1 MSPVKSP
8 QELST
13 PDIAKKDKLVVKK
26 GEEEELPPGWK
37 VEVKTRTGVNGIKKD
52 RYYTDPATGYVFRSL
67 VDVHRYLKTGDVGPR
82 AKKPKITDKKIVEQS
97 ESKEQ
102 TIVSSSPLSETPN
115 NNKRSLEDKSATRSK
130 SELPQRASKRLAR
143 VTIDAPP
150 PPPPPPS
157 SPPPPPSSSPPPP
170 PEPKTR
176 KATRLS
182 GIKTDAPPPPPSQS
196 PPVPKTR
203 QAKRQAAMEIEAP
216 VTTPPAPPP
225 LPPSS
230 PPEPKTSPQV
240 TARQAEESQTQ
251 PPVVL
256 AISKEKDKKSEPQK
270 IKDNDGI
277 ENADMASKRVVA
289 TQENLE
295 KVKSKSNKNQES
307 RTVLSHPIPEKQP
320 VESESLIPIPVESES
335 VIPIPM
341 TDSHSHSH
349 HKKQESPVRNTN
361 PGQESCINFC
371 LNDFWTDPC
380 IEFAVKTLTGAIP
393 FGELNKVDN
402 FLPSSSPLEVP
413 MEELWTDPCIEFAVK
428 TLTGAIPVV
437 GEDQNPGNGIQDYL
451 HHQPKTGNNKNNKQ
465 LDSVGNGGLQKS
477 GNIGFHQ
484 QVNGNSNNGQC
495 SRPSAFE
502 YEQFMEFLHKLTRS
516 RGKDIYFYF
525 PQESLSQGIH
535 TWVNDGDYKEFLDL
549 AYANEMRMNV
559 EEDEDSVLLDTYY
572 VDHEEDDVEYPFLAN
587 TTMGDRFL
595 NKLCLHTVN
604 IDDVYEDVEYV
615 EPQYPAHDDR
625 QP

>member
-52 RYYTDPATGYVFRSL
+52 RYYTDPATGYIFRSL
-67 VDVHRYLKTGDVGPR
+67 VDVHRYLKTGEVGPR

-102 TIVSSSPLSETPN
+102 TIVSSSPSSETPN
-115 NNKRSLEDKSATRSK
+115 NNKRPLEDESVTRSK

-150 PPPPPPS
+150 PS
-157 SPPPPPSSSPPPP
+157 SPPPPP

-182 GIKTDAPPPPPSQS
+182 SIKTDAPPPPPSQS
-196 PPVPKTR
+196 QSPPVLKTR

-216 VTTPPAPPP
+216 VTTPPPPPPP

-251 PPVVL
+251 PPVSL
-256 AISKEKDKKSEPQK
+256 AISKEKEKDKKSEPQK

-277 ENADMASKRVVA
+277 GNADMASKRVVA
-289 TQENLE
+289 TEESLE
-295 KVKSKSNKNQES
+295 KVKSKADENQKPH
-307 RTVLSHPIPEKQP
+307 TALPDKQ
-320 VESESLIPIPVESES
+320 PVESES
-335 VIPIPM
+335 VIPIPIPIPM
-341 TDSHSHSH
+341 ADSHSHSHSH
-349 HKKQESPVRNTN
+349 HKKQESPVTNTN
-361 PGQESCINFC
+361 PGQESSINFC

-393 FGELNKVDN
+393 LGELNKVDN
-402 FLPSSSPLEVP
+402 FPPSSSPLEVP

-437 GEDQNPGNGIQDYL
+437 EEDQNPGNGIQDYL
-451 HHQPKTGNNKNNKQ
+451 HHQPKTGNNNKNNKQ

-477 GNIGFHQ
+477 APPASVSPPAERRN
-484 QVNGNSNNGQC
+484 
-495 SRPSAFE
+495 
-502 YEQFMEFLHKLTRS
+502 RS
-516 RGKDIYFYF
+516 ICFDYTATCYF
-525 PQESLSQGIH
+525 
-535 TWVNDGDYKEFLDL
+535 
-549 AYANEMRMNV
+549 
-559 EEDEDSVLLDTYY
+559 
-572 VDHEEDDVEYPFLAN
+572 
-587 TTMGDRFL
+587 
-595 NKLCLHTVN
+595 
-604 IDDVYEDVEYV
+604 
-615 EPQYPAHDDR
+615 
-625 QP
+625 

>member
-52 RYYTDPATGYVFRSL
+52 RYYTDPATGYIFRSL

-82 AKKPKITDKKIVEQS
+82 AKKPKITDKKIVEQI

-115 NNKRSLEDKSATRSK
+115 NNKRPLQDKSATRSK

-150 PPPPPPS
+150 PPPP
-157 SPPPPPSSSPPPP
+157 SSSPLL
-170 PEPKTR
+170 EPKTS
-176 KATRLS
+176 KATRLC
-182 GIKTDAPPPPPSQS
+182 GIKTDAPPPS
-196 PPVPKTR
+196 PPVLKTR

-216 VTTPPAPPP
+216 VTPPP
-225 LPPSS
+225 PPPPSS

-251 PPVVL
+251 PPVSL
-256 AISKEKDKKSEPQK
+256 AISKEKDKKAEPQK

-277 ENADMASKRVVA
+277 ENADVASKRVVA
-289 TQENLE
+289 TQESLE

-307 RTVLSHPIPEKQP
+307 RTVSSHPIPEKQP
-320 VESESLIPIPVESES
+320 VESESRIP
-335 VIPIPM
+335 IPIPM
-341 TDSHSHSH
+341 ADSDSHSH
-349 HKKQESPVRNTN
+349 HKKQESPVTNTN
-361 PGQESCINFC
+361 PGQESSINFC

-402 FLPSSSPLEVP
+402 FPPSSSPLEVP

-451 HHQPKTGNNKNNKQ
+451 HHQPKTGNNNNNNKQ
-465 LDSVGNGGLQKS
+465 LDSVGNFGLQKS
-477 GNIGFHQ
+477 GNLGFH

-495 SRPSAFE
+495 SRA
-502 YEQFMEFLHKLTRS
+502 
-516 RGKDIYFYF
+516 
-525 PQESLSQGIH
+525 
-535 TWVNDGDYKEFLDL
+535 
-549 AYANEMRMNV
+549 
-559 EEDEDSVLLDTYY
+559 
-572 VDHEEDDVEYPFLAN
+572 
-587 TTMGDRFL
+587 RFF
-595 NKLCLHTVN
+595 
-604 IDDVYEDVEYV
+604 
-615 EPQYPAHDDR
+615 
-625 QP
+625 